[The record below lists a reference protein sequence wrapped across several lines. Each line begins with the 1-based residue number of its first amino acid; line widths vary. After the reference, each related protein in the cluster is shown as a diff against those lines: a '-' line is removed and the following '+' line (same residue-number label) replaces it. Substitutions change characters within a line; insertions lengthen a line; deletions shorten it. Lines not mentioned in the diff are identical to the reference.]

1 MTLRSRIPLFSQG
14 TFSSS
19 RQTHACRLRTYAS
32 SFLPVTLSI
41 CASRLLFN
49 LHELAEELV
58 GHPTFALNTVE
69 LGRLN
74 LRKGPRHG
82 EFIVEVGESAETS
95 RDTATNASATPLA
108 SVSEREAGRTG
119 VRKSWFG
126 RREERGRQAR
136 RSEQWLL
143 PRLSRFSNF
152 HIGQSFLPS

>member
-1 MTLRSRIPLFSQG
+1 MI
-14 TFSSS
+14 
-19 RQTHACRLRTYAS
+19 
-32 SFLPVTLSI
+32 LSI

-82 EFIVEVGESAETS
+82 EFIVEVGGGSAETS
-95 RDTATNASATPLA
+95 QASSSGDSDGRAVA

-119 VRKSWFG
+119 AGKSWLQRKEEEETN
-126 RREERGRQAR
+126 RRGTRIQRVR
-136 RSEQWLL
+136 RSELWL
-143 PRLSRFSNF
+143 PRVPRFSKF
-152 HIGQSFLPS
+152 HIGQNFLPQ